1 MLSDDNWSGIE
12 CVKWNVQSVI
22 QSCSHT
28 PANARAFWTAFA
40 TGFWGSSFQI
50 FCNVVRIT
58 AFCLAFNVFRLA
70 WRGVAFAPRFWR
82 LSSKFFFQWN
92 FMHDAQQ
99 LAFKIDQA
107 KTNTFFYK
115 FNLKQWRHTD
125 IVFRQVVS
133 RFLSMSTG
141 MQILMLELCWRHFN
155 KLALDCK
162 YRHIFSK
169 LGTFM

>member
-1 MLSDDNWSGIE
+1 
-12 CVKWNVQSVI
+12 
-22 QSCSHT
+22 
-28 PANARAFWTAFA
+28 
-40 TGFWGSSFQI
+40 
-50 FCNVVRIT
+50 
-58 AFCLAFNVFRLA
+58 
-70 WRGVAFAPRFWR
+70 
-82 LSSKFFFQWN
+82 
-92 FMHDAQQ
+92 MHDAQQ

-107 KTNTFFYK
+107 KTNTYNK